1 MWRWASMKVIFIK
14 DVKKQA
20 KKDEIKDVKDG
31 YAKYLIAEGLAVAY
45 TSKSASV
52 LNNEIEKREKDEQ
65 DHINDCNKIKNSLKD
80 KTIKFEVKTGANDKV
95 FGSITSKQISEELSK
110 LGYNI
115 DKKKIIIKNDINTL
129 GIHSVEI
136 ALHKE
141 VIFSINVNL
150 TK

>member
-1 MWRWASMKVIFIK
+1 MKVIFIK

>member
-1 MWRWASMKVIFIK
+1 MKVIFIK

-52 LNNEIEKREKDEQ
+52 LNNEIEKREKYEQ

>member
-1 MWRWASMKVIFIK
+1 MKVIFIK

-52 LNNEIEKREKDEQ
+52 LNNEIEKREKYEQ

-129 GIHSVEI
+129 GVHSVEI

-141 VIFSINVNL
+141 VIFSINVSL